1 VVLKCEVE
9 VKMTDVPF
17 QQADP
22 FFSLISIAWMMPVSR
37 YARAACRPSVLL
49 LRLDG
54 VLLDPRAVLDVP
66 MRFLYVSKAFEAYR
80 QRCVFF

>member
-1 VVLKCEVE
+1 VVSKCEAG
-9 VKMTDVPF
+9 VKMTCDLFP
-17 QQADP
+17 QADP
-22 FFSLISIAWMMPVSR
+22 FFSLISIAWMMPVLR
-37 YARAACRPSVLL
+37 YAHAACRPSVLL